1 MEVVLHAIETVER
14 QRLVRCDPIV
24 VLEPTSPLRL
34 GSDIRAAVELNA
46 ANPRPNVISASFVQD
61 VDWMFRTTRSGAVR
75 WLHNTKRSRRQDQP
89 VVYVPNGVVYVLTRA
104 RLGRPWTERA
114 VAYPVPRDRAVDID
128 DGRDLWIAR
137 ALATAKTTIRK
148 RTIAG

>member
-1 MEVVLHAIETVER
+1 
-14 QRLVRCDPIV
+14 
-24 VLEPTSPLRL
+24 
-34 GSDIRAAVELNA
+34 
-46 ANPRPNVISASFVQD
+46 
-61 VDWMFRTTRSGAVR
+61 
-75 WLHNTKRSRRQDQP
+75 